1 MLFLKSLNHA
11 FVISFFVIN
20 MMIITDYANLLS
32 AGRFSSF
39 LQGRRFA
46 SYIIASFLGAL
57 PGCLGPFMVV
67 SLYMHGFVSFG
78 ALVGTMIAT
87 SGDESYLMLA
97 LFPRRAILIFLLL
110 FLCGIVFGWL
120 SDILIGRLNIAVCD
134 ACDFRCCLDSPPSL
148 IVKPLF
154 KPFRKFSL
162 RRHGAFLLIAI
173 LLLLLL
179 LHPDIELWM
188 KFTFLGVGTFSL
200 FVLATASDHYVD
212 EHVIRHALLTHG
224 WKVFLWTFGFLLL
237 LNFLTSRWDVVAFFK
252 ERSHFIFASS
262 ALAGIIPESGPH
274 MFFSFAYA
282 KGLIP
287 FSILFVNSFVQD
299 GHGLLPLLS
308 HSLKDAAIVKLL
320 NLIFGVVVGGLF
332 YILGF

>member
-11 FVISFFVIN
+11 FVITFFVVN

-32 AGRFSSF
+32 AGRMSSF
-39 LQGRRFA
+39 LRRRLA
-46 SYIIASFLGAL
+46 SYVIASFLGAL

-97 LFPRRAILIFLLL
+97 LFPQKALFLFFLL
-110 FLCGIVFGWL
+110 FISGIAFGWL
-120 SDILIGRLNIAVCD
+120 SDILVKKLNIRICE
-134 ACDFRCCLDSPPSL
+134 ACDFRCCLDSSSSL
-148 IVKPLF
+148 ISKPIFDPF
-154 KPFRKFSL
+154 KKFSL
-162 RRHGAFLLIAI
+162 RRHGAFLVIAVLLFLLIV
-173 LLLLLL
+173 
-179 LHPDIELWM
+179 HPDIERWM
-188 KFTFLGVGTFSL
+188 KFTFLGVGAFSL
-200 FVLATASDHYVD
+200 FILATASDHYV
-212 EHVIRHALLTHG
+212 ERHVIEHALLKHG
-224 WKVFLWTFGFLLL
+224 WKIFLWTFGFLLF
-237 LNFLTSRWDVVAFFK
+237 LNFLTSRWDMVTFFK
-252 ERSHFIFASS
+252 EHSHLIFVSS

-287 FSILFVNSFVQD
+287 FSILFTNSFIQD

-308 HSLKDAAIVKLL
+308 HSLKDAFIVKFL
-320 NLIFGVVVGGLF
+320 NLAFGIALGGVV